1 LVLHATLALVL
12 PHPGV
17 VVGHARDKFD
27 GEGNLVDEPT
37 QQFLASFL
45 QDLEAWTRRVATPA
59 GVLQETR

>member
-1 LVLHATLALVL
+1 
-12 PHPGV
+12 V

-27 GEGNLVDEPT
+27 GEGNLVDKPT

-59 GVLQETR
+59 GVLQEVG